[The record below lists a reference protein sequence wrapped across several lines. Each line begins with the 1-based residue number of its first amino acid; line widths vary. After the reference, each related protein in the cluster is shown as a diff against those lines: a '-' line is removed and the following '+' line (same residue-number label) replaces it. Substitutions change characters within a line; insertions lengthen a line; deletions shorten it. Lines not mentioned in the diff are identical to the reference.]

1 MLLIGITK
9 GSVVAVAQSEN
20 FNRIALEGTIVSE
33 INFSHQLFDERFYVF
48 TLSVLRRSD
57 YSDDVQVTVSDKLL
71 ADLSLRNGMKIS
83 VEGQL
88 RSYNKQEGN
97 RNRLILM
104 VFARSIL
111 RAFGQT
117 KDPNQIQLEGYICK
131 QPIYRKTPFGREIT
145 DLLVA
150 VNRAY
155 KKSDYIPVIA
165 WGRNARTAKHLMVGD
180 KIRLEGRFQSRAYQ
194 KCFGPNQTEVCTAY
208 EVSVNRL
215 ERLDK
220 KETEGAEVDCDEG
233 LSSLA

>member
-1 MLLIGITK
+1 M
-9 GSVVAVAQSEN
+9 AHYEN
-20 FNRIALEGTIVSE
+20 FNRIDLEGTIVSE
-33 INFSHQLFDERFYVF
+33 IDFSHQLFEERFYVF
-48 TLSVLRRSD
+48 TLSVQRRSD
-57 YSDDVQVTVSDKLL
+57 HTDDVQVTVADKLL
-71 ADLSLRNGMKIS
+71 ADLDLKKGMNIS

-88 RSYNKQEGN
+88 RSYNKPEGD
-97 RNRLILM
+97 RNRLILL

-111 RAFGQT
+111 KAEGQT

-131 QPIYRKTPFGREIT
+131 PPIYRKTPFGREIT
-145 DLLVA
+145 DLLLA

-180 KIRLEGRFQSRAYQ
+180 KIRIEGRFQSRAYQ

-215 ERLDK
+215 EQLDK
-220 KETEGAEVDCDEG
+220 YETEGAEVDCDEG

>member
-1 MLLIGITK
+1 M
-9 GSVVAVAQSEN
+9 AQYEN
-20 FNRIALEGTIVSE
+20 FNRIDLEGTIVSE
-33 INFSHQLFDERFYVF
+33 IDFSHQLFDERFFVF
-48 TLSVLRRSD
+48 TLSVQRLSNHT
-57 YSDDVQVTVSDKLL
+57 DDVQVTVSDDLL
-71 ADLSLRNGMKIS
+71 AERSLTKGMNIS

-88 RSYNKQEGN
+88 RSYNKQEGD

-104 VFARSIL
+104 VFARSVSTTE
-111 RAFGQT
+111 GQT

-165 WGRNARTAKHLMVGD
+165 WGRNARTAKNLTVGD
-180 KIRLEGRFQSRAYQ
+180 KIRLEGRFQSRDYQ

-208 EVSVNRL
+208 EVSANRL
-215 ERLDK
+215 EPLERN
-220 KETEGAEVDCDEG
+220 ETEGAEVDCDEG
-233 LSSLA
+233 LPSLA

>member
-1 MLLIGITK
+1 MITK
-9 GSVVAVAQSEN
+9 GLVVAMAQYEN
-20 FNRIALEGTIVSE
+20 FNRIDLEGTIVSE
-33 INFSHQLFDERFYVF
+33 IDFSHQIFDERFFLF
-48 TLSVLRRSD
+48 TLSVQRRSD
-57 YSDDVQVTVSDKLL
+57 HTDDVQVTVSNKLL
-71 ADLSLRNGMKIS
+71 SETSLAKGMKIS

-88 RSYNKQEGN
+88 RSYNKQEEK

-104 VFARSIL
+104 VFARSISK
-111 RAFGQT
+111 AEGQT

-165 WGRNARTAKHLMVGD
+165 WGRNAQTAKHLMVGD
-180 KIRLEGRFQSRAYQ
+180 KIKIEGRFQSRDYQ

-208 EVSVNRL
+208 EVSANRL
-215 ERLDK
+215 ERLNK
-220 KETEGAEVDCDEG
+220 YEIEGAQVDCDEG
-233 LSSLA
+233 MSSMA